1 MDMLNR
7 IKSTVSNF
15 SNVLPGNPVTREYE
29 IIEHIASAGPSL
41 LWKIYKGY
49 KKSTK
54 EVCFFIYLC
63 MLLSILNKYK
73 NNEYLQHKFFI

>member
-7 IKSTVSNF
+7 IKTTVSSF

-41 LWKIYKGY
+41 LWKVYRGF

-54 EVCFFIYLC
+54 EVRFKI
-63 MLLSILNKYK
+63 
-73 NNEYLQHKFFI
+73 

>member
-1 MDMLNR
+1 MDVLNR

-29 IIEHIASAGPSL
+29 IIEHIASAGPALS
-41 LWKIYKGY
+41 WKIYKGF

-54 EVCFFIYLC
+54 EVSRLF
-63 MLLSILNKYK
+63 S
-73 NNEYLQHKFFI
+73 